1 MARGDDMLAGMNAS
15 CLVTIETFRD
25 VLSVPAAALYDE
37 ADGCVVCTS
46 VGKDTGK
53 PESPV
58 PVEVGISDGE
68 TVEILSGLTEG
79 QTVWYTI
86 YDTPEYS
93 VPGAGGAAI

>member
-1 MARGDDMLAGMNAS
+1 MKEQIHSGGIALKCDAEDAA
-15 CLVTIETFRD
+15 I
-25 VLSVPAAALYDE
+25 AAALHDE

-68 TVEILSGLTEG
+68 RVEILSGLTEG